1 MKNYKFYKTVLK
13 SFLMVLSIII
23 LICCKNEDENLS
35 PIDKLPPATQTGEN
49 TVGCLLDGE
58 AFLPDRAP
66 NSTNCYYQLSEGE
79 YYFHFSFSNRNKEF
93 ELIALGVNTTKLQL
107 FEGQSYS
114 LLEEVDG
121 NASGVY
127 FYRFS
132 STRTSKEETGELTIT
147 NLDFEKQ
154 IVSGVFWY
162 DIIDNQGLSHKIR
175 EGRFDM
181 RFTQ

>member
-1 MKNYKFYKTVLK
+1 MNLKNTTMKNHF
-13 SFLMVLSIII
+13 II
-23 LICCKNEDENLS
+23 LLALTTLISCKNDNDLTPLEQ
-35 PIDKLPPATQTGEN
+35 LPPATQTGEN
-49 TVGCLLDGE
+49 TVGCLLNGE

-66 NSTNCYYQLSEGE
+66 NSTNCYYQLYEGG

-93 ELIALGVNTTKLQL
+93 ELIALGINTTNLQI

-114 LLEEVDG
+114 LIEEEDG
-121 NASGVY
+121 NASGVF

-132 STRTSKEETGELTIT
+132 STRTSQDESGELTIT
-147 NLDFEKQ
+147 KLDFENN
-154 IVSGVFWY
+154 IVSGTFWY
-162 DIIDNQGLSHKIR
+162 DIIDNQGMSHKVR